1 MRQSPA
7 PASTVSRLKLPRL
20 VRMAGESG
28 IIPRRCAAATPF
40 RFAPLRSPS
49 QPRWS
54 LWGSRH
60 AGEAHTQTAPQATAW
75 SDYRRAPPGYAPRL
89 AAQSGKTNGAK
100 PGSGFYGF
108 PAAAATFSKDIRG
121 KQCHSAPLD
130 KPRYRPQGTGT
141 RAKPIHGQHRR
152 QPPGVTTVLAAPRR
166 GGGAEGNPPLERSA
180 ISIPV
185 GTDHAA
191 RVPSGRQAGITD
203 FLRQPT
209 VHRR

>member
-7 PASTVSRLKLPRL
+7 PASTVSRLMLPRL

-60 AGEAHTQTAPQATAW
+60 AGEAHTRTAPQATAW

-89 AAQSGKTNGAK
+89 ATQGGKTNGAK

-108 PAAAATFSKDIRG
+108 PAAAATACADGGG
-121 KQCHSAPLD
+121 KRHHPAPLRCRHSVPLRSTPVAITAALELVG
-130 KPRYRPQGTGT
+130 KPT
-141 RAKPIHGQHRR
+141 RGRSPHTDSTA
-152 QPPGVTTVLAAPRR
+152 
-166 GGGAEGNPPLERSA
+166 GNRLE
-180 ISIPV
+180 
-185 GTDHAA
+185 
-191 RVPSGRQAGITD
+191 
-203 FLRQPT
+203 
-209 VHRR
+209 